1 MKPSESL
8 ESSRPGQGAMEGG
21 SSSSRRER
29 EQGDPLKSALP
40 ILGAELTR
48 KLQGQTG
55 HGSSKPSP
63 GGAREKEKGVAD
75 RRANLTR

>member
-1 MKPSESL
+1 MKVLSQVAPV
-8 ESSRPGQGAMEGG
+8 RGDGGAAAVAGEK
-21 SSSSRRER
+21 EK
-29 EQGDPLKSALP
+29 QGDPLKSALP